1 MQFFIF
7 LFINIFYSIGLIG
20 TRPVISLYAYSFGAT
35 EVTIGLLV
43 SIYAFIPMLVAVR
56 IGRWLD
62 QYGARFM
69 VTLGGTGMLLAFL
82 IPIVYP
88 HLITLFISQFFMGCS
103 HIFVLMSM
111 QKVVG
116 NLPGDRDKL
125 IATFSLT
132 GSAGDLLGP
141 LIGGFGYQHFGF
153 QATFTT
159 FLLFVLA
166 ALLIGLILPKAFWK
180 NDRVGIQEITTHSGS
195 TWHLLQNINLRKALI
210 ISGLVL
216 YSKDLFVAFFP
227 IYGSRLGMQ
236 PGSIGIIISIMACF
250 AILVRVLQFQLVKKF
265 GRSRVLT
272 TTLMLSGLSFLFI
285 AFTSIPWVL
294 GLCAAMLGAG
304 LGLGQP
310 LSLVY
315 ALNVSPGDRQGE
327 VLGLRLTFN
336 RASQFGSPFVFG
348 IIGQFLG
355 IAPIF
360 MASGGVLL
368 FGAYFTRLSSS
379 GKHRRLGWTQ
389 LVNDKSKQQDEN

>member
-7 LFINIFYSIGLIG
+7 LLINIFYSIGLMG
-20 TRPVISLYAYSFGAT
+20 TRPIISLYAYSFGAT

-62 QYGARFM
+62 RYGARNM
-69 VTLGGTGMLLAFL
+69 VVLGGTGMLLALL

-88 HLITLFISQFFMGCS
+88 HTMTLFISQFFMGCS

-132 GSAGDLLGP
+132 GSAGELLGP

-166 ALLIGLILPKAFWK
+166 ALLSGILLPKTFWK
-180 NDRVGIQEITTHSGS
+180 NEKNDQVRIQEITTHSDS
-195 TWHLLQNINLRKALI
+195 TWRLLKNIDLRKALI

-227 IYGSRLGMQ
+227 LYGSRLGMQ
-236 PGSIGIIISIMACF
+236 PGTIGIIISIMACF
-250 AILVRVLQFQLVKKF
+250 AILVRILQFQLVKNF
-265 GRSRVLT
+265 GRSHVLT
-272 TTLMLSGLSFLFI
+272 TTLMISGISFLFI
-285 AFTSIPWVL
+285 AFSSIPWVL
-294 GLCAAMLGAG
+294 GLCAALLGAG

-315 ALNVSPGDRQGE
+315 ALNVSPVDRQGE

-348 IIGQFLG
+348 IIGEFLG

-360 MASGGVLL
+360 IVSGAVLL

-379 GKHRRLGWTQ
+379 GKPKKLSWTQ
-389 LVNDKSKQQDEN
+389 LVNNKSKQD